1 MPKRERVKTKY
12 PGIYYVTVGKER
24 VYYIYYR
31 RKGETRQIEE
41 KAVITG
47 KTMTP
52 ALANQLRAERIK
64 GKVPTNREKREA
76 VEKAKQAQTGRIT
89 ISKLW
94 DQYEEK
100 HKGMASF
107 RSDKSRYERFI
118 KPSFEDKEPGEIIEL
133 DIDRLERKVLKGM
146 AAQTIKHVLG
156 LLVRIA
162 KLGDGLFINIK
173 NPSIDNVVTETLNKD
188 ELKALIKA
196 LDESDDIQVS
206 HLMRL
211 ALYTG
216 MRRGELF
223 KLRWDDV
230 DFEKR
235 FIFIRSPKGKKS
247 MHIPMNDQARDI
259 LKNHPCV
266 AEHVFVTDKGK
277 PFTEIR
283 KRVDAI
289 RTAAGLP
296 KGFRP
301 LHGLRHVYA
310 SLLASSGQ
318 VDIYTLQRLLTHKS
332 TAMTQR
338 YAHLMDE
345 ALRKAGG
352 VIVDL
357 LKADEGGE
365 G

>member
-1 MPKRERVKTKY
+1 MPKRERIKTRY
-12 PGIYYVTVGKER
+12 PGVYYVIVCKEK
-24 VYYIYYR
+24 VYYIVYR
-31 RKGETRQIEE
+31 RRGEKKQVEE
-41 KAVITG
+41 KAIIKG
-47 KTMTP
+47 KTMTA
-52 ALANQLRAERIK
+52 ALANQLRSERIK
-64 GKVPTNREKREA
+64 GKAPTNRERREQ
-76 VEKAKQAQTGRIT
+76 EKAADEGKENRIT

-94 DQYEEK
+94 KDYEDK
-100 HKGMASF
+100 HKHMPSF
-107 RSDKSRYERFI
+107 RSDKSRYNRFI
-118 KPSFEDKEPGEIIEL
+118 KPSIGNKEPGEIIQL
-133 DIDRLERKVLKGM
+133 DIDRLERKVLKGK
-146 AAQTIKHVLG
+146 AAQTIKHVFG
-156 LLVRIA
+156 LMVRIA
-162 KLGDGLFINIK
+162 KLGGGLSIPIK

-206 HLMRL
+206 HLMKL
-211 ALYTG
+211 ALFTG

-223 KLRWDDV
+223 KLKWEDI
-230 DFEKR
+230 DFEKG

-247 MHIPMNDQARDI
+247 THIPMNDQARSI
-259 LKNHPCV
+259 LKSHPRI
-266 AEHVFVTDKGK
+266 AENVFATDKGK
-277 PFTEIR
+277 PFREIR
-283 KRVDAI
+283 KRIDAI

-345 ALRKAGG
+345 ALQKASD
-352 VIVDL
+352 VIVDVM
-357 LKADEGGE
+357 EGVKDGR
-365 G
+365 